1 MNILVTGANGFIGR
15 NLCVFLSEA
24 GYNNIST
31 ITREDTQDDIL
42 AKTVKADFIYHLAGV
57 NRPEN
62 DAEFKEGN
70 TDFTSL
76 IINELIACDKK
87 TPIVFTSST
96 QAELDNAYGLSKAG
110 AESLLKIYQD
120 TAGADVF
127 IYRLPNVFGKW
138 CRPNYNSAVATFC
151 YNTINNL
158 PIMVNNAEAKL
169 NLVYIDDVCN
179 NFIRLLDPTIQKTS
193 RFEVSPVYQSTVGE
207 VVLLLKK
214 FKESRDTLISER
226 VGTEFIRALYS
237 TYVSYFSPEQF
248 AYSVT
253 RHSDE
258 RGTFVEMLKTKDSG
272 QFSFFTAHPGVT
284 RGGHYHHTKTEKF
297 LVIKG
302 EASYKFRN
310 IVTDEFYELLV
321 TGEDSKIV
329 ETAPGWTHD
338 ITNVGKDEMI
348 VMLWANEIFDRDN
361 PDTFAREI

>member
-179 NFIRLLDPTIQKTS
+179 NFIRLLVTS
-193 RFEVSPVYQSTVGE
+193 
-207 VVLLLKK
+207 LLNSL
-214 FKESRDTLISER
+214 LIR
-226 VGTEFIRALYS
+226 
-237 TYVSYFSPEQF
+237 
-248 AYSVT
+248 
-253 RHSDE
+253 
-258 RGTFVEMLKTKDSG
+258 
-272 QFSFFTAHPGVT
+272 
-284 RGGHYHHTKTEKF
+284 
-297 LVIKG
+297 
-302 EASYKFRN
+302 
-310 IVTDEFYELLV
+310 
-321 TGEDSKIV
+321 
-329 ETAPGWTHD
+329 
-338 ITNVGKDEMI
+338 
-348 VMLWANEIFDRDN
+348 
-361 PDTFAREI
+361 